1 MATRTERALKRQADQ
16 MAIQNKLLNK
26 QVEELKAKLG
36 KYEELK
42 AKVRRTTG
50 VHQPYVQSEESGSDT
65 ECETEL
71 DVTVAPAM
79 TQATEPVALIDF
91 VHNASA
97 MTQDTEPVASAMAS
111 MTQDTEPVASA
122 MASMTQD
129 TEPVASAMASNCQ
142 DTEPVASA
150 MASNSQDTEPYS
162 DTESEPDAAS
172 EAPADLRG
180 PGTVAPAEDNDECVL
195 NDSDYNCTS
204 SEEE

>member
-122 MASMTQD
+122 MAS
-129 TEPVASAMASNCQ
+129 NCQ